1 MNSSP
6 HPHHVHHHHHH
17 QHHQHYGGQ
26 SKEEKHKEVRH
37 VRRSVSARQ
46 MEERDLQTE
55 ATQPRKH
62 GVSFV
67 YFLKT
72 NVGAARV
79 ILGRVLNIG

>member
-1 MNSSP
+1 M
-6 HPHHVHHHHHH
+6 
-17 QHHQHYGGQ
+17 
-26 SKEEKHKEVRH
+26 RH

-67 YFLKT
+67 YFFKT